1 MNELEIAN
9 LESLVIKQ
17 CDTIIKNKK
26 GINLSRSQKRIVP
39 SASYGNAN
47 EVGKQEK
54 V

>member
-1 MNELEIAN
+1 

-26 GINLSRSQKRIVP
+26 GLNTSRSQKRIVP
-39 SASYGNAN
+39 SVNYGDNK
-47 EVGKQEK
+47 EVGEQAK